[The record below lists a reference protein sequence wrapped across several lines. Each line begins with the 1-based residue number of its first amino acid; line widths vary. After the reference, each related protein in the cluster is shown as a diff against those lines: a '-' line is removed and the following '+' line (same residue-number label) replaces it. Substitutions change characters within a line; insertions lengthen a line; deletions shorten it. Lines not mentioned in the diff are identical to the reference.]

1 MRTSKVMANALKC
14 TINYR

>member
-1 MRTSKVMANALKC
+1 MANALKC